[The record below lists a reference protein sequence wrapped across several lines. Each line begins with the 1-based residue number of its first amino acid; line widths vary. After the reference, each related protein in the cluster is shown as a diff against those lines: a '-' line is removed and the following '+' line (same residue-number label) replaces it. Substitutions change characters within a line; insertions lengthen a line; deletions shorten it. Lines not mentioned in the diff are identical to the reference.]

1 MFLSYIVNNFALL
14 CTAVAMIFIIIY
26 NARGQKRENF
36 YSFLIIGTALLLSV
50 FSAIEQWGKTQVDH
64 PLIATIFAG
73 LGYIIRPICVY
84 FFIVLVGK
92 KVKYQWIF
100 YIPLIFNAIVY
111 SMSFFINVEFLQK
124 FAFYFTVNEQ
134 GTELDFNRGYMNFTS
149 HIVAGLYMLYF
160 LFMAFRML
168 NGKHKTESLVLFV
181 CAACVCAAVTLE
193 SLEIATNLL
202 NVTIAISCLFYYLYP
217 FLFFSFTCYLI
228 IVIFF

>member
-84 FFIVLVGK
+84 FFIEYLCKQCG
-92 KVKYQWIF
+92 
-100 YIPLIFNAIVY
+100 L
-111 SMSFFINVEFLQK
+111 
-124 FAFYFTVNEQ
+124 NEH
-134 GTELDFNRGYMNFTS
+134 L
-149 HIVAGLYMLYF
+149 LPYF
-160 LFMAFRML
+160 LVQMTCL
-168 NGKHKTESLVLFV
+168 GLV
-181 CAACVCAAVTLE
+181 AWVTHR
-193 SLEIATNLL
+193 
-202 NVTIAISCLFYYLYP
+202 YYVKPLARKLSQP
-217 FLFFSFTCYLI
+217 L
-228 IVIFF
+228 VKK

>member
-84 FFIVLVGK
+84 FFIVLV
-92 KVKYQWIF
+92 
-100 YIPLIFNAIVY
+100 LIWD
-111 SMSFFINVEFLQK
+111 K
-124 FAFYFTVNEQ
+124 
-134 GTELDFNRGYMNFTS
+134 R
-149 HIVAGLYMLYF
+149 
-160 LFMAFRML
+160 
-168 NGKHKTESLVLFV
+168 
-181 CAACVCAAVTLE
+181 
-193 SLEIATNLL
+193 
-202 NVTIAISCLFYYLYP
+202 
-217 FLFFSFTCYLI
+217 
-228 IVIFF
+228 